1 MNYAILF
8 TVAIGLNSLAVM
20 FMAFK
25 NHKLEKRIYYM
36 AKALRAMNESRVPT
50 VKINQDPSFKI

>member
-1 MNYAILF
+1 
-8 TVAIGLNSLAVM
+8 M

-36 AKALRAMNESRVPT
+36 AKALRAMNEKPVQNPPAN
-50 VKINQDPSFKI
+50 VSFKI

>member
-1 MNYAILF
+1 MNYAILL

-25 NHKLEKRIYYM
+25 NHRLEKRIYYM
-36 AKALRAMNESRVPT
+36 AKALRVIRETGLPT
-50 VKINQDPSFKI
+50 PKINQGPSFKI

>member
-1 MNYAILF
+1 MNYAILL

-36 AKALRAMNESRVPT
+36 AKALRAMNEKPVQNPPAN
-50 VKINQDPSFKI
+50 VSFKI